1 MVAFY
6 RYSKKISTSGQ
17 KGSASKY
24 PLQTRVN
31 KPVKSIYKKRKSTAK
46 TAVNKSAIMTL
57 AKQVKTLQN
66 QRVGEIQS
74 HTQFISLTGDQLP
87 TSDHPVLFGLN
98 NFYDQEVYR
107 GSVAGGIATYSS
119 IASFSRHTYRSDLDD
134 EYEWNARRN
143 NDTVSLIEY
152 KPVFTRLNMAFT
164 FGVAG
169 AVYPSRVRITILKIK
184 PYNSSNKLNVTLP
197 TTLGAYRW
205 LANDSSGYQN
215 FFDKT
220 YHTVLIDRWI
230 PLRAPP
236 NSAQTTFNRNLRID
250 FKHNAAILKPD
261 ISALP
266 TGQTFWTN
274 VPVKDQI
281 WVLVSTDAGYMTNM
295 RVNKFDVWRDP
306 HGL

>member
-1 MVAFY
+1 MAFY
-6 RYSKKISTSGQ
+6 KYSKRVSTSGNR
-17 KGSASKY
+17 GSASKY

-31 KPVKSIYKKRKSTAK
+31 KPVKTIYKKRNNLPK
-46 TAVNKSAIMTL
+46 TARNKSAIMTI

-66 QRVGEIQS
+66 QRAGEVQS
-74 HTQFISLTGDQLP
+74 HTQQISLTGDQLP
-87 TSDHPVLFGLN
+87 TSESPVLFGLN
-98 NFYDQEVYR
+98 NFYDQDVYR
-107 GSVAGGIATYSS
+107 GSVVSGVATYSAIS
-119 IASFSRHTYRSDLDD
+119 TFSRHTYKSDLDD

-152 KPVFTRLNMAFT
+152 KPIFTRLNMNFQ
-164 FGVAG
+164 FGTAG
-169 AVYPSRVRITILKIK
+169 ATFPSRVRVTVLKIK
-184 PYNSSNKLNVTLP
+184 PYHSSNKLNVTLP

-205 LANDSSGYQN
+205 LANDASGYQN

-230 PLRAPP
+230 PIRSPP
-236 NSAQTTFNRNLRID
+236 NSSQTTFSRNLRID
-250 FKHNAAILKPD
+250 FKHNASILKPD

-266 TGQTFWTN
+266 SGQTFWTN

-281 WVLVSTDAGYMTNM
+281 WVLVSTDAGYLTNM

-306 HGL
+306 HGI